1 MADRAENRLTST
13 AADMELLL
21 VDGRQRSVDH
31 APEKLCHT
39 ADQNGHRRVGTASTN
54 QGATADGRPW

>member
-31 APEKLCHT
+31 APEKRYHT
-39 ADQNGHRRVGTASTN
+39 ADQNGHMREDTASTN
-54 QGATADGRPW
+54 QGATSDDRPW